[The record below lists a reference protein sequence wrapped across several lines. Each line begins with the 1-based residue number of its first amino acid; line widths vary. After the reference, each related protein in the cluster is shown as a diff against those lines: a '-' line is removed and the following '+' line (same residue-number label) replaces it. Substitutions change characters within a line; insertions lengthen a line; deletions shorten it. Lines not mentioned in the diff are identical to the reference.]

1 MDLVRGYHQIPVHL
15 DSILKT
21 AVIIPFGLYKWV
33 HVPFGLKNVAQA
45 FQRLMHRVGGDL
57 YFISIYLDD
66 IFKGSAS
73 AASSGFVD
81 GLEEYG
87 LVVNPDKCLFGVPEL
102 DFLGHHIDATGSRPL
117 PKEVEALQQFPH
129 PSTIQ
134 ELQQFTGLVQFY
146 NQFVSSINLLMSPLC
161 KAVAMKKQLEAI
173 LWTPKLKQAFTT
185 ARSSL
190 VTATMLHHP
199 SLQARTA
206 LTTDASN
213 TGFGAVLE
221 QFRNGWWHTWK
232 SW

>member
-1 MDLVRGYHQIPVHL
+1 M
-15 DSILKT
+15 
-21 AVIIPFGLYKWV
+21 
-33 HVPFGLKNVAQA
+33 
-45 FQRLMHRVGGDL
+45 
-57 YFISIYLDD
+57 
-66 IFKGSAS
+66 
-73 AASSGFVD
+73 
-81 GLEEYG
+81 
-87 LVVNPDKCLFGVPEL
+87 PEL

-117 PKEVEALQQFPH
+117 PKKVEALQQFLH

-161 KAVAMKKQLEAI
+161 KAVAGKKQLEAI
-173 LWTPKLKQAFTT
+173 LWIPKLKQAFTT

-190 VTATMLHHP
+190 ATATMLHHQ

-221 QFRNGWWHTWK
+221 QFRNGWWIPLAFLSK
-232 SW
+232 SFRDAECKWSAFVRELLAIHLSLRFVPSRDTSSPSSRTKSPSPPYST